1 MLRFDLKYPLAVPA
15 LMLILG
21 IVAARGIPP
30 SVTTYFW
37 ILPPAVVVL
46 WLVKCRIVAIFL
58 GFFSVGFGLLL
69 LKNQRE
75 QLFYL
80 KLANARALMVQA
92 IDNPRLVEVKWVIF
106 EEHKWVRC
114 EGDLA
119 VKYDECFSSN
129 KTFIIHP
136 QKFLYTLNSPH
147 STLNPPLSTL
157 HSPPYTLNSSLS
169 PLNSLKLQILSR
181 IFGLSKK
188 YLKPKAHAW
197 YLALIWGE
205 RSELEKTDK
214 LAFQKL
220 GLAHVIS
227 VSGMHLAL
235 VFNLLSWPF
244 TFFEKRNRKV
254 AKYRWL
260 LLPLVWVY
268 TYLTPMSPPV
278 VRAAISLTLMVLA
291 KSVFS
296 RRVRGADV
304 YFSVLFIYLLWDP
317 LVLFDLGFQLSLMA
331 MWGIVFLVPDYLRR
345 FEESHSL
352 VQWFFNTVVVSIIC
366 TLTTIPIIFK
376 EFEQLSLW
384 FLVGNLLLMPFFN
397 WLIYGYVIFFILGF
411 SDFLLQYF
419 AWCIN
424 AFIDLIDALMLRF
437 SHLPSFN
444 LYSPQWGWTEFL
456 LLLLVVVF
464 WTFYREEKIALWK
477 NLCLLALFV
486 LSVEYSIAL
495 YICS

>member
-1 MLRFDLKYPLAVPA
+1 MRFDLKYPLAVPA
-15 LMLILG
+15 MMLIFG
-21 IVAARGIPP
+21 IVAARVIPP
-30 SVTTYFW
+30 ALTTFFW
-37 ILPPAVVVL
+37 LLPAAVVVF
-46 WLVKCRIVAIFL
+46 WVFKYRGSAIFL
-58 GFFSVGFGLLL
+58 GFFSLGFGLLL

-75 QLFYL
+75 QLFYF
-80 KLANARALMVQA
+80 KLSNARALMVQA
-92 IDNPRLVEVKWVIF
+92 MDNPRSVMVKWAALKSG
-106 EEHKWVRC
+106 EWVKC
-114 EGDLA
+114 EGNLS
-119 VKYDECFSSN
+119 VKYNESFKSN
-129 KTFIIHP
+129 KAFLIHP
-136 QKFLYTLNSPH
+136 QKYLSTLNSPH
-147 STLNPPLSTL
+147 CTLNSPLYTL
-157 HSPPYTLNSSLS
+157 HSKPYTLNSSLS
-169 PLNSLKLQILSR
+169 TLHSLKLQILNK

-188 YLKPKAHAW
+188 FLKPKAHAW

-244 TFFEKRNRKV
+244 TFWEKRNRKV

-260 LLPLVWVY
+260 LLPLVWFY

-345 FEESHSL
+345 FEEAHAL
-352 VQWFFNTVVVSIIC
+352 VKWFFSTVVVSIIC

-411 SDFLLQYF
+411 SDFLLEYF
-419 AWCIN
+419 ACCVN
-424 AFIDLIDALMLRF
+424 AFIDLMDTLMLEF
-437 SHLPSFN
+437 SRLPSFN
-444 LYSPQWGWTEFL
+444 LYSPKWGWMEFL
-456 LLLLVVVF
+456 ILLLVIVF
-464 WTFYREEKIALWK
+464 WTFYREEKISIWK
-477 NLCLLALFV
+477 NLCLFTVLV

-495 YICS
+495 YICE